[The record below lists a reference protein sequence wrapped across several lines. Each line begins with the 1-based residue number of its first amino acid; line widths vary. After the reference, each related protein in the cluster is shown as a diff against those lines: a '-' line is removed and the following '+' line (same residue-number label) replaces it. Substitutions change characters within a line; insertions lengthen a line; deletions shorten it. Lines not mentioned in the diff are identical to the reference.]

1 MKFLYIGAHDV
12 FSRHELG
19 FIAALNALGT
29 VDVIALGSKVE
40 CRRVSVGSDN
50 GVHRVTVF
58 HIPCRELINLNICIK
73 WIERLVGEND
83 YHAIFATPRL
93 PVVVARS
100 FADKNQLVI
109 LRLWSIR
116 ATKLR
121 DNLRFGAYEDI
132 AIFAP
137 SIGMNLLYL
146 AISNYFIAID
156 YATFSFVSRMYPIL
170 RNRLIK
176 LYPPYGYIPKHCS
189 WKEDVKLPDIVDR
202 EDYVLGFTTLS
213 KTGSYLKFEAKPH
226 ALALYQ
232 IAKKTG
238 LDVVLAGSSL
248 EDWQRVFPNLRPPP
262 NLHFIGRGF
271 SDLVVAKLYS
281 NARLV
286 VVPITNRNISNR
298 LLEALFYGKPIV
310 TSEIVRYIHPELGH
324 GVHIFIST
332 WDSIVDDVSKLLK
345 KDDNIESLR
354 QGAKK
359 AYATLFSTK
368 LNAETV
374 RRML

>member
-12 FSRHELG
+12 FARHELG
-19 FIAALNALGT
+19 FIAALNTLGT
-29 VDVIALGSKVE
+29 VDVIVLGSKVDY
-40 CRRVSVGSDN
+40 RRVHVGSDN
-50 GVHRVTVF
+50 GVHSITVF
-58 HIPCRELINLNICIK
+58 HIPCRGLSNLNICTK
-73 WIERLVGEND
+73 WIERLVGGGN

-100 FADKNQLVI
+100 FADKDQLVI

-116 ATKLR
+116 AAKLR

-146 AISNYFIAID
+146 AISNCSIAID
-156 YATFSFVSRMYPIL
+156 YATFSFALKMYPIL
-170 RNRLIK
+170 RNRLTK
-176 LYPPYGYIPKHCS
+176 LYPPYGYIPEHGGQ
-189 WKEDVKLPDIVDR
+189 KEDVELPDIVDR
-202 EDYVLGFTTLS
+202 GDYILGFTTLS
-213 KTGSYLKFEAKPH
+213 KTGSYLKFEAEPH
-226 ALALYQ
+226 ALVLYQ

-248 EDWQRVFPNLRPPP
+248 EDWQRVFPNLKPLP
-262 NLHFIGRGF
+262 NLHFAGRGF

-281 NARLV
+281 KAKLIV
-286 VVPITNRNISNR
+286 ISITNRNISNR

-310 TSEIVRYIHPELGH
+310 TSEIVRYIHPELRY

-332 WDSIVDDVSKLLK
+332 WDSIVDDVVKLLK
-345 KDDNIESLR
+345 KDENLESLG
-354 QGAKK
+354 QGARR

-368 LNAETV
+368 LNAEIV
-374 RRML
+374 KRML

>member
-1 MKFLYIGAHDV
+1 MKFLYVGAHDV

-19 FIAALNALGT
+19 FIAALNALGI
-29 VDVIALGSKVE
+29 VDVIVLGSKVE

-50 GVHRVTVF
+50 GVHHVTLF
-58 HIPCRELINLNICIK
+58 HIPCRDLNTCTK
-73 WIERLVGEND
+73 WIELLVCGND
-83 YHAIFATPRL
+83 YHAIFSTPRL
-93 PVVVARS
+93 PVVAARL
-100 FADKNQLVI
+100 FAEKDQLVI

-116 ATKLR
+116 AAKLR
-121 DNLRFGAYEDI
+121 DNLRFGAYEDV

-146 AISNYFIAID
+146 AISNYSIAID
-156 YATFSFVSRMYPIL
+156 HATFSFASRVYPIL

-176 LYPPYGYIPKHCS
+176 LYSPYGYIPEHGS
-189 WKEDVKLPDIVDR
+189 RKEDVKLPDIVDR
-202 EDYVLGFTTLS
+202 GDYVLGFTTLS

-226 ALALYQ
+226 ALVLYQ

-281 NARLV
+281 RAKLV
-286 VVPITNRNISNR
+286 VIPITNRNISNR

-310 TSEIVRYIHPELGH
+310 TSEIVRYIHPELRH

-332 WDSIVDDVSKLLK
+332 WDSIVNDVAKLLK
-345 KDDNIESLR
+345 KDDDIESLG
-354 QGAKK
+354 QGARK
-359 AYATLFSTK
+359 AYTTLFSTK
-368 LNAETV
+368 LNAEIV
-374 RRML
+374 KRML